1 MEKTEINIKDFKNE
15 LFVGVIFLLMYFP
28 TLIWMW
34 DRWFARDSYYSH
46 GIMIPFVVGFLIW
59 SKRKILAKLPKVSSP
74 WGIQLIIAGLVIH
87 IFSAVFRVY
96 FSSGFSMILVLYGL
110 VLYFYGEKIFKELL
124 FPISFLIFMVPL
136 PEVAI
141 IGISFRLK
149 LFAARIAAWTLN
161 SIRLPALQDGS
172 TIRMLHAQ
180 VVVDDV
186 CSGLRSLISLT
197 ALSAIFA
204 YMMSTNILKRL
215 ILFSSAIPIA
225 VITNV
230 CRVVILASISEIW
243 GAKYAVGFIHDAT
256 GFSVFILGFV
266 LLFSLGKLLEEGD
279 IKSD

>member
-1 MEKTEINIKDFKNE
+1 MKTEIKIKDFKNE
-15 LFVGVIFLLMYFP
+15 IIVGVIFLLMYFP

-34 DRWFARDSYYSH
+34 NRWFGRDSYYSH
-46 GIMIPFVVGFLIW
+46 GILIPFVVGFFIW
-59 SKRKILAKLPKVSSP
+59 RKKETLAALPRNTSP
-74 WGIQLIIAGLVIH
+74 WGIQLIVAGLLIH
-87 IFSAVFRVY
+87 IFSAIFRVY

-110 VLYFYGEKIFKELL
+110 ILYFYGKKIFKELL
-124 FPISFLIFMVPL
+124 FPISFLVFMVPL

-141 IGISFRLK
+141 TGISFRLK
-149 LFAARIAAWTLN
+149 LFAAKIAASTLN
-161 SIRLPALQDGS
+161 NLRIRALQDGS
-172 TIRMLHAQ
+172 TIKMLHAQ

-197 ALSAIFA
+197 ALSALFA

-243 GAKYAVGFIHDAT
+243 GAKYAAGFVHDAT
-256 GFSVFILGFV
+256 GFSVFILAFV
-266 LLFSLGKLLEEGD
+266 LLFTLGKLLEEGD
-279 IKSD
+279 LKSG